1 MPWVQSPGIE
11 KKNYIGGS
19 VLERKTDSH
28 QGAYS
33 VASDRTKSRVR
44 DTNRLDLKKSDRTSF
59 AKKITSSGAY
69 LSNAWAWAA
78 FQAEGTV

>member
-1 MPWVQSPGIE
+1 MIE
-11 KKNYIGGS
+11 RLPSVCDALGSVPRNRKKNYIGGS

-44 DTNRLDLKKSDRTSF
+44 DTNRLDLKKSDRTPLF
-59 AKKITSSGAY
+59 RR
-69 LSNAWAWAA
+69 LHH
-78 FQAEGTV
+78 QAHT